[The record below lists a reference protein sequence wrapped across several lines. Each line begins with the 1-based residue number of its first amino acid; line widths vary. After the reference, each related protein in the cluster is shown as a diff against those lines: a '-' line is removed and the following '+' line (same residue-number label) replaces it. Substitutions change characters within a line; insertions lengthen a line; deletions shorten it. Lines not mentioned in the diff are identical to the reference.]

1 MINKSHIPPAKKK
14 IGASLKISI
23 EKTFFVIGIRPVDT
37 KTKPEKYASRDLVM
51 I

>member
-1 MINKSHIPPAKKK
+1 MINNSHIPPTKKK

-23 EKTFFVIGIRPVDT
+23 ENTFFVIGISPVET
-37 KTKPEKYASRDLVM
+37 KTKPERYTSTDLVM